1 MSFNKKFKI
10 QSKKTIDLFL
20 QGLLY
25 TAPIGF
31 TFYIIFQIFVGIDEI
46 LQKYIIQILP
56 FKIPG
61 LGIMIFFVLI
71 TFFGYFGQSILARQF
86 RLLLE
91 KFLKRAPIIEI
102 IYSALKDFLSA
113 FVGKEKK
120 FTQPVLVRVNNVSNL
135 EKIGFIT
142 AENLSKFNIKDKVAV
157 YFPHCY
163 AFSGELYIVPVENI
177 TTLNVSPSE
186 AMKFIVSGGISKGK

>member
-1 MSFNKKFKI
+1 MSLKTRIKN
-10 QSKKTIDLFL
+10 QSERIFDLFL

-31 TFYIIFQIFVGIDEI
+31 TILIIYQIFIGIDEI
-46 LQKYIIQILP
+46 LQKYIIRVLP

-61 LGIMIFFVLI
+61 LGIMMFFVLI

-86 RLLLE
+86 RVILE
-91 KFLKRAPIIEI
+91 KFLKRTPIIEM
-102 IYSALKDFLSA
+102 IYSGLKDFLSA

-142 AENLSKFNIKDKVAV
+142 EENLSKFNIKDKVAV